1 MKKIFYLIFI
11 LSTVHLEAQVITPVI
26 KAGFGVEGDL
36 AANYFNFASQPGNDD
51 WFNNGQSGTG
61 IFVIDTS
68 GAAQL
73 IANYAGNAAARQVPF
88 SRAMNYP
95 VFSQL
100 NNKLLMDA
108 VFIRDYHGN
117 DSTVFANGASKNG
130 DSPANWS
137 TPAAQSV
144 PDKNE
149 ILDMMVHVRR
159 DGVNSS
165 DSLWMFGGLSI
176 ENTTGD
182 RYFDFEMY
190 QTNLSYDKATQKF
203 YGYGPDAGHTSWL
216 FDASGN
222 VVKAGDIIFSAEYG
236 NSNLTA
242 IEARIWINKASMSL
256 NPVGFNWSGIFDGA
270 ASSSQYGYAVILPKS
285 SGSFY
290 SGIENSASTWAGP
303 FNLIRG
309 DNSLVSN
316 YIPSQFMEFSVN
328 LTKLGLDPITS
339 LGGKVC
345 DLPFRRILVK
355 SRSSTSFTSA
365 LKDFIAPFEIFAAP
379 KASVNA
385 DQSVLC
391 GLSGISHLQVTNPIS
406 TSTYTWSTTNGHI
419 AGSTTGTSINV
430 DSAGT
435 YVVTQQLQ
443 PGCSTY
449 ASDTI
454 LIFKNSSCF
463 VLDNNL
469 LEFKGNLSN
478 KQVKLDWS
486 VVGSALINNFEIEKS
501 TDGTKFTSSGLS
513 VSLTVRDPL
522 NFYTASDLLV
532 ETPSGRIFYR
542 LKILYDDGNIAY
554 SKILAFSLEN
564 KTSIIIAPNPVKNV
578 MILKINS
585 LEENKLQVYIFDV
598 TGRLMKNEQA
608 YISKGNSTFEIN
620 DFIGWQ
626 PGIYFVNALIG
637 KNSFTG
643 KIILER

>member
-11 LSTVHLEAQVITPVI
+11 LSATRLDAQIITPVI

-36 AANYFNFASQPGNDD
+36 AANYFNYASQPGSDD
-51 WFNNGQSGTG
+51 WYSNGQSGTG
-61 IFVIDTS
+61 VFLIDTT

-73 IANYAGNAAARQVPF
+73 IANYVANATARQVSF

-95 VFSQL
+95 VFSRI

-108 VFIRDYHGN
+108 VFIRDYHGT

-159 DGVNSS
+159 DGVSSS
-165 DSLWMFGGLSI
+165 DSLWLFGGLSI

-190 QTNLSYDKATQKF
+190 QTNLFYDKTTQKF
-203 YGYGPDAGHTSWL
+203 YGYGPDAGHTSWV
-216 FDASGN
+216 FNASGN
-222 VVKAGDIIFSAEYG
+222 VVTPGDIIFSAEYG

-256 NPVGFNWSGIFDGA
+256 NPEGFNWSGIFDGA
-270 ASSSQYGYAVILPKS
+270 TNSSQYGYAAILPKS
-285 SGSFY
+285 SGTFY
-290 SGIENSASTWAGP
+290 TGIENNASTWAGP

-309 DNSLVSN
+309 DNSLVTN

-339 LGGKVC
+339 LGGKLC
-345 DLPFRRILVK
+345 DLPFKRILVK

-365 LKDFIAPFEIFAAP
+365 LKDFVAPFEFFAAP
-379 KASVNA
+379 KASIIA
-385 DQSVLC
+385 DQSVVC
-391 GLSGISHLQVTNPIS
+391 GLTGISHIQVTNPIS

-419 AGSTTGTSINV
+419 AGSNSGSSITV

-443 PGCSTY
+443 PGCATY
-449 ASDTI
+449 AADTI
-454 LIFKNSSCF
+454 VIFKNSNCF
-463 VLDNNL
+463 VLDKNL
-469 LEFKGNLSN
+469 LEFKGNLLY
-478 KQVKLDWS
+478 KQVKLNWS
-486 VVGSALINNFEIEKS
+486 IVGSALINNFEIEKS
-501 TDGTKFTSSGLS
+501 TDGTKFTFSGLNVLS
-513 VSLTVRDPL
+513 SAIGPS
-522 NFYTASDLLV
+522 NFYNASDLSV
-532 ETPSGRIFYR
+532 ETISGRLFYR

-554 SKILAFSLEN
+554 SKIIAFSLDN
-564 KTSIIIAPNPVKNV
+564 KPSITITLNPVKNAI
-578 MILKINS
+578 ILKINS
-585 LEENKLQVYIFDV
+585 SEENKLKISIYGI
-598 TGRLMKNEQA
+598 TGQLMKNEQ
-608 YISKGNSTFEIN
+608 INIPKGNSTFELN
-620 DFIGWQ
+620 DFLGWHR
-626 PGIYFVNALIG
+626 GMYIVKALIG
-637 KNSFTG
+637 KILFTS
-643 KIILER
+643 KIIL